1 MGSNLSGPLFFFL
14 SDLKKKTKE
23 KEEALLDLAL
33 KLHRQVNLFIL
44 LTNVISRNNFYF
56 TLGVKDVKL
65 E

>member
-33 KLHRQVNLFIL
+33 KLHRQVNLFIYL
-44 LTNVISRNNFYF
+44 FFLQMLYQGTTFIS
-56 TLGVKDVKL
+56 L
-65 E
+65 